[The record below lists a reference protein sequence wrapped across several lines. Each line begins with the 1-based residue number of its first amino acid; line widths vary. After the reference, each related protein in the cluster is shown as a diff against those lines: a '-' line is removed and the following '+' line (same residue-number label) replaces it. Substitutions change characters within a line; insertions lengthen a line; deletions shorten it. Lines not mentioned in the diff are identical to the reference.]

1 MANIEDILNYKDRVI
16 KKATISK
23 KALIITW
30 LSIPGVFVLFF
41 LFTYLP
47 QLIVFLIKGGVKK
60 LITDQIY
67 VDGKRPSAMEF
78 VWDKMFSFIPPV
90 LLGIAC
96 FFLGLLLFVWF
107 CWALYMTHRHF
118 QYGLVF
124 TETEVIGMARKQ
136 TLRVSL
142 KNVNNIYLERSL
154 WGRLLGYAT
163 ITVASSRGSISVKNV
178 ANAET
183 FAKELA
189 KVTIEDENN
198 FLNL

>member
-1 MANIEDILNYKDRVI
+1 
-16 KKATISK
+16 
-23 KALIITW
+23 
-30 LSIPGVFVLFF
+30 
-41 LFTYLP
+41 
-47 QLIVFLIKGGVKK
+47 
-60 LITDQIY
+60 
-67 VDGKRPSAMEF
+67 
-78 VWDKMFSFIPPV
+78 
-90 LLGIAC
+90 
-96 FFLGLLLFVWF
+96 
-107 CWALYMTHRHF
+107 
-118 QYGLVF
+118 
-124 TETEVIGMARKQ
+124 MARKQ

-189 KVTIEDENN
+189 KVTIGDENN